1 MLTLLT
7 YPRNAEVFSLS
18 PFCVKAALLLN
29 HAQAKW
35 QRQDLRDPR
44 KMPHQKLP
52 VLRVGQELISDSAN
66 IRRYLEAEGAEFDP
80 GLGKRERAQAHSL
93 IRMAEET
100 LYFFVVRDR
109 WDNDAVWPTIRDNYF
124 QEVPLLLRRPVT
136 GAIRRSVHQGLQFQ
150 GIGRFS
156 DAERLAQLD
165 GHLQAIADLLE
176 GQDFLF
182 GKQVTSADMSV
193 AAMLQAMG
201 STMVK
206 TPTVERITGNPVL
219 CRYLT
224 RVFDQA
230 GQMP

>member
-124 QEVPLLLRRPVT
+124 QEVPFLLRRPVT
-136 GAIRRSVHQGLQFQ
+136 GAYGDRCIKGCSSRVLAVLVMLNAWRS
-150 GIGRFS
+150 
-156 DAERLAQLD
+156 
-165 GHLQAIADLLE
+165 
-176 GQDFLF
+176 
-182 GKQVTSADMSV
+182 
-193 AAMLQAMG
+193 
-201 STMVK
+201 
-206 TPTVERITGNPVL
+206 
-219 CRYLT
+219 LT
-224 RVFDQA
+224 ATYR
-230 GQMP
+230 PSPIC